1 MELEIL
7 DAKSSK
13 SYGKVNVSAASI
25 SISEL
30 RVVIHKTLNKT
41 PHADRISL

>member
-13 SYGKVNVSAASI
+13 SYGKVNVSAPSI

-30 RVVIHKTLNKT
+30 RVVIHKTLKQT